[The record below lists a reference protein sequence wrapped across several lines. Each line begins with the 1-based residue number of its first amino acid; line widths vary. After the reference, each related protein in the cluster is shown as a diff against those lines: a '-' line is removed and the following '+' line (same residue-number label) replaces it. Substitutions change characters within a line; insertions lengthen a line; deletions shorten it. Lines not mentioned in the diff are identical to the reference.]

1 MPIVLIGGH
10 RSSCQRRAQSELDRT
25 QERNLVPLKVHSFCG
40 SIDRYLKEI
49 ETMQLA
55 AIMATTRATRDVLRL
70 G

>member
-1 MPIVLIGGH
+1 
-10 RSSCQRRAQSELDRT
+10 LDRT